1 MEATL
6 LYSALLS
13 ILFIFVVVK
22 LVSSTRRKLNVPPSP
37 LLKLPLIGHLY
48 LLKPPLYRTLAKLST
63 KYGPVFSLQAG
74 TRLVVVVSSSSAA
87 EECFTKNDTVFAN
100 RPRLM
105 IGKYMGYNYTT
116 LGQSPYGDHWRNLR
130 RLCTLEVFSNNRL
143 NNFQPVSSQTV
154 SQLWRQ
160 SC

>member
-1 MEATL
+1 MEATWL
-6 LYSALLS
+6 NSTSLS
-13 ILFIFVVVK
+13 ILFLLVVVK
-22 LVSSTRRKLNVPPSP
+22 LVSSKRRKFNLPPSP

-48 LLKPPLYRTLAKLST
+48 LLTPPLYRTLARLST

-105 IGKYMGYNYTT
+105 IGKYIGYNYST
-116 LGQSPYGDHWRNLR
+116 LVGSPYGDHWRNLR
-130 RLCTLEVFSNNRL
+130 RSAHSKYSPLIVSTIFSPLDNMK
-143 NNFQPVSSQTV
+143 SSF
-154 SQLWRQ
+154 
-160 SC
+160 